1 MVVDCSCSNVPGCQ
15 EHHGIWLDQP
25 NTVGSQWTWNNS
37 VESPTFSPSFV
48 NKTHD
53 QDGIVKSV
61 CHMYVRDGNLVY
73 LDDST
78 HSMRSKCIS
87 MEPIR

>member
-1 MVVDCSCSNVPGCQ
+1 
-15 EHHGIWLDQP
+15 
-25 NTVGSQWTWNNS
+25 
-37 VESPTFSPSFV
+37 V

-53 QDGIVKSV
+53 QDGVVKSV

-87 MEPIR
+87 MEPIH